1 MRTLEKNL
9 KENRKDYIEG
19 IENANKITLSLLLL
33 QKSRNVKEEIC
44 RFTSTVVRGVVK

>member
-9 KENRKDYIEG
+9 KENRRNYIEG
-19 IENANKITLSLLLL
+19 IENANKITLNLLLL
-33 QKSRNVKEEIC
+33 QKSRNVKEKIC

>member
-9 KENRKDYIEG
+9 KENREDYIEG

-33 QKSRNVKEEIC
+33 
-44 RFTSTVVRGVVK
+44 